1 MERDRTLFTIG
12 QFAEIHGITKK
23 TLMWYDEMGLVKPAV
38 IGENGYRYYSYYQS
52 SMLETILML
61 RELDVSILEIKLFME
76 QRSAENM
83 ERLLAEKK
91 RELEE
96 KITYLKRMEK
106 TLESRH
112 QDMLTLLNL
121 NLSEFQIVKKEKA
134 YLAVVP
140 LGQEEPTAVELE
152 QVIAVV
158 KQHKLKRLHDAVY
171 GSMISVNDL
180 RQKKYDD
187 YEAIYV
193 ELSQPVSK
201 KGLHVQPAGTY
212 LRAFY
217 QGPWEAL
224 PRRYEEIF
232 SYADAQGLSLYGY
245 AYETGINESVIRNF
259 DEYITQIEIPI
270 RQSEG
275 EKTELRRAQP
285 S

>member
-1 MERDRTLFTIG
+1 MERGRELFTVG

-38 IGENGYRYYSYYQS
+38 IGENGYRYYSYHQS
-52 SMLETILML
+52 STLETILML
-61 RELDVSILEIKLFME
+61 RELDVSIPEIRLFME

-96 KITYLKRMEK
+96 KIAYLRRMKK

-112 QDMLTLLNL
+112 RDMLTLLSL
-121 NLSEFQIVKKEKA
+121 DLSEMQIVRKEKA

-140 LGQEEPTAVELE
+140 LNQEEPTALELE

-158 KQHKLKRLHDAVY
+158 KRHKLKRLHDAVY
-171 GSMISVNDL
+171 GSMIPVDAL

-193 ELSQPVSK
+193 ELPQPASR

-217 QGPWEAL
+217 QGPWEGL
-224 PRRYEEIF
+224 PGRYKEIF
-232 SYADAQGLSLYGY
+232 SYADARGLSLYGY
-245 AYETGINESVIRNF
+245 AYETGVNESVIRTF
-259 DEYITQIEIPI
+259 DEYITQIEIPV
-270 RQSEG
+270 RGKEDEEG
-275 EKTELRRAQP
+275 
-285 S
+285 